1 MIAMNNTYCDGM
13 WARFLSS
20 QCLRDDFKSSPRS
33 NDLKDIFNFA
43 SSSAESAEDFERR
56 FPVIAHIDLYRHT
69 AVDGYSYVRL
79 VENELPEIRK
89 LAEERR
95 EADIVMQIDD
105 LMRFIELGV
114 NGVDGDVVLLVFDGM

>member
-1 MIAMNNTYCDGM
+1 MNNTYCDGV

-20 QCLRDDFKSSPRS
+20 QCLRDDFKSSPKS

-43 SSSAESAEDFERR
+43 SSLVESAEDFERR
-56 FPVIAHIDLYRHT
+56 FPVIAHIDLYGHT

-79 VENELPEIRK
+79 AENELPEIRK
-89 LAEERR
+89 LTKERR

-105 LMRFIELGV
+105 LMRFIELGA
-114 NGVDGDVVLLVFDGM
+114 NGADGDVVLLIFDGM

>member
-1 MIAMNNTYCDGM
+1 MTMNNTYCDGV

-20 QCLRDDFKSSPRS
+20 QCLRDDFKSGLKS

-43 SSSAESAEDFERR
+43 SSSTESAEDFERR
-56 FPVIAHIDLYRHT
+56 FPVIAHIDLYGHT

-114 NGVDGDVVLLVFDGM
+114 NGADGDVVLLVFDGM

>member
-1 MIAMNNTYCDGM
+1 MTMNNTYCDGV

-33 NDLKDIFNFA
+33 NDLKDIFNFV
-43 SSSAESAEDFERR
+43 SSSAESAEDFEQR
-56 FPVIAHIDLYRHT
+56 FPVIAHIDLYGHT

-95 EADIVMQIDD
+95 EADVVMQIDG
-105 LMRFIELGV
+105 LMRFIELGA
-114 NGVDGDVVLLVFDGM
+114 NYADGDVILLVFDGM

>member
-1 MIAMNNTYCDGM
+1 MTMNNIYCDGM

-20 QCLRDDFKSSPRS
+20 QCLRDNFKSGPKSS
-33 NDLKDIFNFA
+33 DLKDIFNFA
-43 SSSAESAEDFERR
+43 SSLVESAEDFEQR
-56 FPVIAHIDLYRHT
+56 FPVIAHIDLYGHT

-79 VENELPEIRK
+79 VKNELPKIRK

-95 EADIVMQIDD
+95 ESDIVMQIDD

-114 NGVDGDVVLLVFDGM
+114 NGVDGDTVLLVFDGM

>member
-1 MIAMNNTYCDGM
+1 MTMNNTYCDGM

-20 QCLRDDFKSSPRS
+20 QCLRDDFKSGPKS

-43 SSSAESAEDFERR
+43 TISAESAEDFEQR

-79 VENELPEIRK
+79 VENELSEIRK
-89 LAEERR
+89 LADERQ
-95 EADIVMQIDD
+95 EVDIVKQIDD

>member
-1 MIAMNNTYCDGM
+1 MITMNNTYCDGM

-20 QCLRDDFKSSPRS
+20 QCLRDDFKSGPKSS
-33 NDLKDIFNFA
+33 DLKNIFNFA
-43 SSSAESAEDFERR
+43 TISAESAEDFEQR
-56 FPVIAHIDLYRHT
+56 FPVIAHIDLYGHT

-114 NGVDGDVVLLVFDGM
+114 NGADGDVVLLVFDGM

>member
-1 MIAMNNTYCDGM
+1 MITMNNTYCDGM

-20 QCLRDDFKSSPRS
+20 QCLRDDFKSSPKS

-43 SSSAESAEDFERR
+43 SSLTESVEDFEQR
-56 FPVIAHIDLYRHT
+56 FPVIAHIDLYGHT

-89 LAEERR
+89 LAEDRR

-105 LMRFIELGV
+105 LMRFIKLDV
-114 NGVDGDVVLLVFDGM
+114 NNVDGDVVLLIFDGM

>member
-1 MIAMNNTYCDGM
+1 MTMNNIYCDGM

-20 QCLRDDFKSSPRS
+20 QCLQDDFKSSPRS

-56 FPVIAHIDLYRHT
+56 FPVIAHIDLYGHT

-79 VENELPEIRK
+79 VKNELPEIRK
-89 LAEERR
+89 LAEEGR
-95 EADIVMQIDD
+95 EADIVKQIDD

-114 NGVDGDVVLLVFDGM
+114 NNIDGDVVLLVFDGM

>member
-1 MIAMNNTYCDGM
+1 MIMNNTYCDGM

-20 QCLRDDFKSSPRS
+20 QCLRDDFKSGPKS

-43 SSSAESAEDFERR
+43 SSLVENVEDFEQR
-56 FPVIAHIDLYRHT
+56 FPVIAHIDLYGHT
-69 AVDGYSYVRL
+69 AVDGYSYIRL

-95 EADIVMQIDD
+95 EVGIVKQIDD

-114 NGVDGDVVLLVFDGM
+114 NGVNGDVVLLVFDGM

>member
-1 MIAMNNTYCDGM
+1 MTMNNTYCDGM

-20 QCLRDDFKSSPRS
+20 QCLRDDFKSGPKS

-43 SSSAESAEDFERR
+43 TISAESAEDFEQR

-89 LAEERR
+89 LAEEGQ
-95 EADIVMQIDD
+95 EVDIVKQIDD

-114 NGVDGDVVLLVFDGM
+114 NGADGDVVLLIFDGM

>member
-1 MIAMNNTYCDGM
+1 MMTMNNTYCDGM

-20 QCLRDDFKSSPRS
+20 QCLRDDFKSGPKSS
-33 NDLKDIFNFA
+33 DLKDIFNFV
-43 SSSAESAEDFERR
+43 SSLVENVEDFEQR

-89 LAEERR
+89 LAEERQ
-95 EADIVMQIDD
+95 EVGVVKQIDD

-114 NGVDGDVVLLVFDGM
+114 NNVDGDAILLVFDGM

>member
-1 MIAMNNTYCDGM
+1 MTMNNTYCDGM

-20 QCLRDDFKSSPRS
+20 QCLRDDFKSGPKSS
-33 NDLKDIFNFA
+33 DLKDIFNFA

-56 FPVIAHIDLYRHT
+56 FPVIAHIDLYGHT

-79 VENELPEIRK
+79 VKNELSEIRK

-105 LMRFIELGV
+105 LMRFIELSV
-114 NGVDGDVVLLVFDGM
+114 NNVDGDVVLLVFYGM

>member
-1 MIAMNNTYCDGM
+1 MNNTYCDGM

-20 QCLRDDFKSSPRS
+20 QCLRDDFKSSPKS

-43 SSSAESAEDFERR
+43 SSLTESVEDFEQR
-56 FPVIAHIDLYRHT
+56 FPVIAHIDLYGHT
-69 AVDGYSYVRL
+69 VVDGYSYVRL

-95 EADIVMQIDD
+95 EADIIMQIDD
-105 LMRFIELGV
+105 LMRFIELGA

>member
-1 MIAMNNTYCDGM
+1 MTMNNIYCDGM

-20 QCLRDDFKSSPRS
+20 QCLQDDFKSSPRS

-56 FPVIAHIDLYRHT
+56 FPVIAHIDLYGHT

-79 VENELPEIRK
+79 VKNELPEIRK

-95 EADIVMQIDD
+95 ESDIVMQIDD
-105 LMRFIELGV
+105 LMRFIKLGG
-114 NGVDGDVVLLVFDGM
+114 NNIDGDVVLLVFDGM

>member
-1 MIAMNNTYCDGM
+1 MIMNNTYCDGM

-20 QCLRDDFKSSPRS
+20 QCLRDDFKSGPKS

-43 SSSAESAEDFERR
+43 SSLAESAENFERR
-56 FPVIAHIDLYRHT
+56 FPVIAHIDLYGHT

-95 EADIVMQIDD
+95 EAGAVKRIDD
-105 LMRFIELGV
+105 LMRFIKLGV
-114 NGVDGDVVLLVFDGM
+114 NSVDGDAILLVFDGM

>member
-1 MIAMNNTYCDGM
+1 MNNTYCDGM

-20 QCLRDDFKSSPRS
+20 QCLRDDFKSGPKSS
-33 NDLKDIFNFA
+33 DLKDIFNFV
-43 SSSAESAEDFERR
+43 SGSAESAEDFERR
-56 FPVIAHIDLYRHT
+56 FPVIAHIDLYGHT

-79 VENELPEIRK
+79 VKNELPEMRK
-89 LAEERR
+89 LAEERQ

-114 NGVDGDVVLLVFDGM
+114 NGADGDVVLLIFDGM

>member
-1 MIAMNNTYCDGM
+1 MNNTYCDGM

-20 QCLRDDFKSSPRS
+20 QCLQDDFKSSPKS
-33 NDLKDIFNFA
+33 NDLKDIFNFV
-43 SSSAESAEDFERR
+43 SSSAENVNDFEQR
-56 FPVIAHIDLYRHT
+56 FPVIVHIDLYGHT

-79 VENELPEIRK
+79 VKNELPEIRK
-89 LAEERR
+89 LAEERQ

-114 NGVDGDVVLLVFDGM
+114 NGADGDVVLLIFDGM

>member
-1 MIAMNNTYCDGM
+1 MNNTYCDGM

-33 NDLKDIFNFA
+33 SDLKDIFNFA
-43 SSSAESAEDFERR
+43 SSSTESAEDFERR
-56 FPVIAHIDLYRHT
+56 FPVIAHIDLYGHI

-89 LAEERR
+89 LAKERR

-105 LMRFIELGV
+105 LMRFIELGA
-114 NGVDGDVVLLVFDGM
+114 NGADGDVVLLIFDGM

>member
-1 MIAMNNTYCDGM
+1 MTMNNTYCDGM
-13 WARFLSS
+13 RARFLSS
-20 QCLRDDFKSSPRS
+20 QCLRDDFKSSPKS

-56 FPVIAHIDLYRHT
+56 FPVIAHIDLYGHT

-79 VENELPEIRK
+79 MENELPEIRK
-89 LAEERR
+89 LAKERR

-114 NGVDGDVVLLVFDGM
+114 NGADGDVVLLVFDGM